1 MINKGIKCSCGPQ
14 AGLFIKKR
22 QEPIKP
28 LRPEIFAKPSSLA
41 LFRIRDAGT
50 HEYKFSYQVQ

>member
-1 MINKGIKCSCGPQ
+1 MFLWTSSRTVH
-14 AGLFIKKR
+14 KKR